1 MLGFRL
7 TSCDKAPKVSF
18 KDEVIGLKVGETKEV
33 NIEVTKGKEVEFSL
47 SNETTAKIAGNKLTG
62 VSAAHGGNRN
72 SIGIEMNV
80 NTRAISLIR
89 QSDS

>member
-18 KDEVIGLKVGETKEV
+18 NDEVIGLKVGETKEV

-62 VSAAHGGNRN
+62 VSAAHGGNRK